1 VKYGGLTEEEAL
13 KLVTINPARQLKV
26 DSHVGSLEP
35 GKDADFVIWSGS
47 PLSVYSHCEQT
58 WIDGRKYF
66 DREEDHRLYEEGQRQ
81 RAVLVQKALQTKKAP
96 GPVPGPERPGGV
108 DDQDNRGYGSVG
120 REEQR

>member
-1 VKYGGLTEEEAL
+1 VEEEAL

-26 DSHVGSLEP
+26 DSRVGSLVP

-66 DREEDHRLYEEGQRQ
+66 DREEDRRLYEEGQRQ
-81 RAVLVQKALQTKKAP
+81 RAVLVQKALLTKK
-96 GPVPGPERPGGV
+96 VPGPATGAAIQGGI
-108 DDQDNRGYGSVG
+108 DDQNIHGQKSDR
-120 REEQR
+120 REGQQ